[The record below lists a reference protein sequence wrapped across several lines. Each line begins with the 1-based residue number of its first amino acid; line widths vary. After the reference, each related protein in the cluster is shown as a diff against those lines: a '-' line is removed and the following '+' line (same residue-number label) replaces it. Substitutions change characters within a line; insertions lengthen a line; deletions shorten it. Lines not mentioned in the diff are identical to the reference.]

1 MKRNNVTKKLGILS
15 LCLAFLI
22 PVFSGITTNEN
33 KVAVAEG
40 TAVAYEDFVETNA
53 TVSRES
59 FTSMNA
65 GNTSTS
71 NQNALTL
78 RSSEPYS
85 ATFKTIF
92 NGDTTF
98 NYRFAE
104 TKTSTGATRLC
115 GDFKFRI
122 TDVTDET
129 NYFELIHYVRRRS
142 TTTKS
147 NWTGFYLQYGN
158 EIRTSGTSSVGSDGK
173 TANTI
178 ETDTGATTP
187 INDYLP
193 HFLTYGE
200 RSTRLGKLFLDWN
213 SNGVLTISAYTADP
227 SKAITSTAENGK
239 VIIAK
244 FDGTDTFVAS
254 KAQSGTCGL
263 PKLSFPNGYKVT
275 VSSSF
280 TDTTT
285 ADQASDVMFTSIVN
299 NEVTYNFNTQETL
312 EKDSYMEA
320 YDALFGTPTEPEV
333 QPGKV
338 SQVLLGYQ
346 DAQGNLYPTE
356 KEGYTAVYLGFDTIN
371 GASVRIDTSVG
382 GQSGI
387 RFMTTFNVND
397 YASVK
402 GYIQSCGT
410 LIAYTNALTK
420 DDFTIENYATEI
432 DAGTQVAQVE
442 NTKGVFT
449 YIDQNNK
456 SYTAYSMALVGITEN
471 TQEYSA
477 RGYIVVK
484 YADGTTATIYTD
496 YDADLNT
503 RSIAEV
509 AYKLAQSEEYTK
521 YSDAQK
527 AIVDGYAVG
536 YVPEA

>member
-1 MKRNNVTKKLGILS
+1 MKRNNVAKKLGIAS
-15 LCLAFLI
+15 LCLATVI
-22 PVFSGITTNEN
+22 SAFSGITS
-33 KVAVAEG
+33 VANNVALADG
-40 TAVAYEDFVETNA
+40 TTVAYKDFLDTETLSLDDDITREAFTSVNA
-53 TVSRES
+53 DNKDKSTTYNS
-59 FTSMNA
+59 FTV
-65 GNTSTS
+65 
-71 NQNALTL
+71 
-78 RSSEPYS
+78 RSDTAYE
-85 ATFKTIF
+85 ATFKTVF
-92 NGDTTF
+92 TGDATF
-98 NYRFAE
+98 NYGFAE
-104 TKTSTGATRLC
+104 KDSAATDYSY

-122 TDVTDET
+122 TDVTDEN
-129 NYFELIHYVRRRS
+129 NYFELVHFVRRQTSSAS
-142 TTTKS
+142 T
-147 NWTGFYLQYGN
+147 NWTGFYLAYNDQY
-158 EIRTSGTSSVGSDGK
+158 RT
-173 TANTI
+173 
-178 ETDTGATTP
+178 ATTSTSAAVS
-187 INDYLP
+187 NWKNVYKTSTNTDKQQYLP
-193 HFLTYGE
+193 NFLNRGSY
-200 RSTRLGKLFLDWN
+200 STRRNSLQLTWTDEGVLQIHTYAGSVQKAA
-213 SNGVLTISAYTADP
+213 SNGNILLAQ
-227 SKAITSTAENGK
+227 
-239 VIIAK
+239 
-244 FDGTDTFVAS
+244 FDGTDTFEA
-254 KAQSGTCGL
+254 GTSHTSCGL

-275 VSSSF
+275 ISSSF
-280 TDTTT
+280 THTKTT
-285 ADQASDVMFTSIVN
+285 DQATDVYFTSIVN

-312 EKDSYMEA
+312 KKDSYMEA
-320 YDALFGTPTEPEV
+320 YDALFGTPTEPEA
-333 QPGKV
+333 QPGEV

-356 KEGYTAVYLGFDTIN
+356 SEGYTAVYLGFDTIN

-432 DAGTQVAQVE
+432 AAGTQVAQVP

-484 YADGTTATIYTD
+484 YADGTTATVYTD

-509 AYKLAQSEEYTK
+509 AYKLQQSAEYQT
-521 YSDAQK
+521 YTAEQK
-527 AIVDGYAVG
+527 AIVDGYADD
-536 YVPEA
+536 YVVAE